1 MTREQ
6 KQDVW
11 LNIQMKKHNL
21 WKISSK
27 KKMRSSYTHRLSTR
41 DAEESTKTWE
51 PSQQKQDLSFPKIRS
66 KKKKITSILTDEWA
80 TRYRQHQDDNEP
92 RQT

>member
-1 MTREQ
+1 
-6 KQDVW
+6 
-11 LNIQMKKHNL
+11 MKKHNL

-51 PSQQKQDLSFPKIRS
+51 PSQQKQDLSFPKIRF

-80 TRYRQHQDDNEP
+80 TRYRQHQDDDEP